1 MAISQADALKV
12 AKWYRKRIGPHLNL
26 VDNDKNCASSVMN
39 FVNRPEY
46 MEKMEEYCKER
57 HISHADVQ
65 ELFELLQETH
75 DKLHCGWPQADLKRQ
90 LAEFLKLEG
99 S

>member
-1 MAISQADALKV
+1 MAISEADALKV

-26 VDNDKNCASSVMN
+26 VDNDKSCAYSVLS

-46 MEKMEEYCKER
+46 TEKMEEYCKER
-57 HISHADVQ
+57 HLPHKDVE
-65 ELFELLQETH
+65 ELFQLLQETH
-75 DKLHCGWPQADLKRQ
+75 DKLHCGWSQTDLKRK